1 MCWFVKNSSWE
12 LTNDNDQLPNAGH
25 ASQPVTMES
34 DDSRACQLWSKH
46 QLSTASA
53 SQEHGSWC
61 GEAGPG
67 PAASVGF
74 SSESAACL
82 VNDWGVAA
90 NNT

>member
-1 MCWFVKNSSWE
+1 MIRINFP
-12 LTNDNDQLPNAGH
+12 TQAMLPNL
-25 ASQPVTMES
+25 SPWRVTTPGRVS
-34 DDSRACQLWSKH
+34 YGQNINCQRQVH
-46 QLSTASA
+46 